1 MLWWCTAK
9 ETPGGLVLLAPII
22 LFVRVYYIGLSG
34 PEEGLGAGL
43 DSCVLPTR
51 HEGISIVQTT
61 DLYPLIPSNR
71 VVHSLYAQQ
80 PNDSFAH

>member
-1 MLWWCTAK
+1 MPYANAC
-9 ETPGGLVLLAPII
+9 
-22 LFVRVYYIGLSG
+22 IGLPG

-61 DLYPLIPSNR
+61 DLYPFKAY
-71 VVHSLYAQQ
+71 VHTASTSSMLLLLAISLQEI
-80 PNDSFAH
+80 S

>member
-1 MLWWCTAK
+1 MIQPVSSCVVVGT
-9 ETPGGLVLLAPII
+9 
-22 LFVRVYYIGLSG
+22 GLSG

-61 DLYPLIPSNR
+61 DLYPLTLSSFSHIPMFYLVCR
-71 VVHSLYAQQ
+71 VHIRTV
-80 PNDSFAH
+80 